1 VIYPWFHKAGNR
13 IEAGGN
19 QSLSHV
25 LAGGK
30 FQPPPIFSCHTAL
43 IVGHAMSN
51 GHGSDPIDQ
60 SLRAEWLMMVDRTVG
75 RVGFVLQFALG
86 IYMNL
91 SYPGCLEARDAPAV
105 RPSTICP
112 AEERFGCL
120 QGAAMGWKHGM

>member
-1 VIYPWFHKAGNR
+1 MVSQSWKQNR
-13 IEAGGN
+13 GWW
-19 QSLSHV
+19 
-25 LAGGK
+25 K
-30 FQPPPIFSCHTAL
+30 PIPLTRLGFTESISCHTAL